1 MVARLAGSGSGTA
14 GRAERLE
21 LSPMAS
27 VVIPAH
33 NEEAVIGRCLGA
45 LTDGIGPDDVEI
57 IVVCNGCTDRT
68 AQMAAATPGIEVIET
83 PVASKS
89 AALNLGDEHA
99 TSFPR
104 VYLDAD
110 VELPGQDFRA
120 LMVAL
125 DEPDG
130 PLAAGA
136 SMRVE
141 LGGRPWPIRAYYR
154 VWTALPYVSSD
165 MIGSGVFALSEAGRA
180 RFETFPSI
188 IADDLFVYRLFQPG
202 ERRRVEGATFT
213 VHPPATLG
221 DLLKVQARRRA
232 GIIEHRQMFGAGVP
246 QVGPSVR
253 QVMLELARDP
263 RWWPS
268 LAVYVGVAVAG
279 RLRGQWK
286 ARFGDL
292 KVWEREDSSRN
303 RA

>member
-1 MVARLAGSGSGTA
+1 MVARLAGSGGGTA
-14 GRAERLE
+14 GPAEHLE
-21 LSPMAS
+21 LSPVAS
-27 VVIPAH
+27 VIIPAH
-33 NEEAVIGRCLGA
+33 NEEAVIGRCLRA
-45 LTDGIGPDDVEI
+45 LTDGIGPGDVEI

-68 AQMAAATPGIEVIET
+68 AEVAAATPGIEVIDT

-89 AALNLGDEHA
+89 AALNLGDERA
-99 TSFPR
+99 SSFPR

-120 LMVAL
+120 LMAAL
-125 DEPDG
+125 EEPEG

-141 LGGRPWPIRAYYR
+141 LEGRPWSIRAYYR

-180 RFETFPSI
+180 RFGTFPSI

-232 GIIEHRQMFGAGVP
+232 GIIEHGQMFGSASQSGGS
-246 QVGPSVR
+246 VGQALLP
-253 QVMLELARDP
+253 LARDP
-263 RWWPS
+263 QWWPS
-268 LAVYVGVAVAG
+268 LAVYLGVAVVG
-279 RLRGQWK
+279 RMRGQWK